1 MKWAVAIEAGAI
13 ERGQQGTRD
22 RNGKMAKEGDLI
34 REGERRQTEECRR
47 RVNNTR
53 GI

>member
-34 REGERRQTEECRR
+34 RRGKGGRQK
-47 RVNNTR
+47 NA
-53 GI
+53 GGG